1 MISAHLIQLRFHETW
16 NEFPGN
22 GETVDLESTAK
33 NLFVYQLFIYRCD
46 KGNFFLL
53 SPFLKKN
60 RNNLDKRTVI
70 GTTTIFRI
78 DDFSFL
84 ERGRE
89 RGRERDRKKSK
100 KSDVPDFSFLET
112 NRSTSRNRD
121 GLVSLSPMVIRLI
134 ERKRSQRNVNGE
146 GAPLPRRIVIRANF
160 PASVLGSIGGA
171 ILSDE
176 RQRHLFFSS
185 RAMFDFSPSFEP
197 FEPVSLLQKS
207 AAAFSIWKSTIR

>member
-1 MISAHLIQLRFHETW
+1 MGRQWTSSLWQKIY
-16 NEFPGN
+16 
-22 GETVDLESTAK
+22 
-33 NLFVYQLFIYRCD
+33 LFVGYLFIGAT
-46 KGNFFLL
+46 KAIFFFFLP
-53 SPFLKKN
+53 SSRKI
-60 RNNLDKRTVI
+60 V
-70 GTTTIFRI
+70 TISI
-78 DDFSFL
+78 NDDDFSNRWFL
-84 ERGRE
+84 FPGKRE
-89 RGRERDRKKSK
+89 RERERDRKKSK

-134 ERKRSQRNVNGE
+134 ERKRSRRNVNGE

-160 PASVLGSIGGA
+160 PASVLGSIGSA

>member
-1 MISAHLIQLRFHETW
+1 M
-16 NEFPGN
+16 
-22 GETVDLESTAK
+22 DLESTAK
-33 NLFVYQLFIYRCD
+33 NLFVCQLFIYRCD

-53 SPFLKKN
+53 SPFFEKN
-60 RNNLDKRTVI
+60 RNNLDKR
-70 GTTTIFRI
+70 
-78 DDFSFL
+78 
-84 ERGRE
+84 GRFFE
-89 RGRERDRKKSK
+89 SMISLSWKEGEGERERDRKKSK

-134 ERKRSQRNVNGE
+134 KRKRSQRNVNGE

-207 AAAFSIWKSTIR
+207 AAAFSI

>member
-1 MISAHLIQLRFHETW
+1 MGRQWTSSLRE
-16 NEFPGN
+16 
-22 GETVDLESTAK
+22 K
-33 NLFVYQLFIYRCD
+33 IYLFIGYLFIGAT
-46 KGNFFLL
+46 KAIFFFFLP
-53 SPFLKKN
+53 SSRKI
-60 RNNLDKRTVI
+60 V
-70 GTTTIFRI
+70 TISI
-78 DDFSFL
+78 NDDDFSNRWFL
-84 ERGRE
+84 FPGKRE
-89 RGRERDRKKSK
+89 RERERDRKKSK

-134 ERKRSQRNVNGE
+134 ERKRSRRNVNGE

>member
-1 MISAHLIQLRFHETW
+1 MISAHLIQLRFHETR
-16 NEFPGN
+16 NEFPGS

-33 NLFVYQLFIYRCD
+33 NLFVYRLFIYRCD

-53 SPFLKKN
+53 SPFLEKN
-60 RNNLDKRTVI
+60 RNNLDKRRRFFKSMI
-70 GTTTIFRI
+70 SLSWKEG
-78 DDFSFL
+78 
-84 ERGRE
+84 EGE
-89 RGRERDRKKSK
+89 RERDRKKSK

-134 ERKRSQRNVNGE
+134 ERKRSRRNVNGE

-207 AAAFSIWKSTIR
+207 AAAFSI